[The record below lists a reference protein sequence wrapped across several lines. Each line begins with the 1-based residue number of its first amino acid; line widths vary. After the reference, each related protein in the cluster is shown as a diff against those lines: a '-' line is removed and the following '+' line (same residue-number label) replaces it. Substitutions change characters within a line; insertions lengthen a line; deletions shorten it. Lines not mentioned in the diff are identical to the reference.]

1 MDFKEKFL
9 IELNNRN
16 MNLTEDK
23 IEKFHIYMKL
33 LLEWNEKI
41 NLTAITEE
49 DEILTKHF
57 IDSLTISKY
66 IKDTDRIIDIGTG
79 AGFPGIPLKI
89 ERENN
94 EIVLMDSLN
103 KRIKYLEDVIDK
115 LELKHIT
122 AVHGRAEEFG
132 IKEEYR
138 EKFDIATARAVANL
152 PVLLEYCL
160 PFVKVG
166 GYFLCMKGPDVEEEV
181 NMAKKALEVLGGK
194 IEKIEIPF
202 DDIRHSIIVIKKV
215 ASTPKKYPRNAGKIK
230 KEAIG

>member
-1 MDFKEKFL
+1 MEEKLKEISKQINIDLNENQLDKFKKY
-9 IELNNRN
+9 
-16 MNLTEDK
+16 MN
-23 IEKFHIYMKL
+23 L

-49 DEILTKHF
+49 SEIITKHF

-79 AGFPGIPLKI
+79 AGFPGVPLKI
-89 ERENN
+89 EKENN

-103 KRIKYLEDVIDK
+103 KRIKYLEDIIEK
-115 LELKHIT
+115 LQLKRIT
-122 AVHGRAEEFG
+122 AVHGRAEDFG

-166 GYFLCMKGPDVEEEV
+166 GYFLCMKGPDVEEEL
-181 NMAKKALEVLGGK
+181 NAARKALEVLGGK